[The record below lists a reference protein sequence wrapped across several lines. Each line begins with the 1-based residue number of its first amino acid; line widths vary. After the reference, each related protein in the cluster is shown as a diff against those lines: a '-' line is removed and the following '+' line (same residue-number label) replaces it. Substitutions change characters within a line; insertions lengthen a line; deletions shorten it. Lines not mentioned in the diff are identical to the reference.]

1 MEGPLLATRSTC
13 QLVLEHLWGVLQLI
27 SESWG
32 HSPSL
37 PVLPCVIVELTRQ
50 IHSLQTQE
58 ASLQKETSQ
67 LDKEIQPLKL
77 KLQNP
82 LDEQDQYILQLD
94 QKVFQAEAQCLEMKK
109 KLASAHR
116 EMNFTC
122 QIRNLYKKM
131 AQDLGKELER
141 TTSYYHRKLVLFHQ
155 DRVAKSWVVATSR
168 EREFQELRKEND
180 HLRRMLAGVE
190 SSCRPVLRD
199 PLGPAAPPT
208 AHAGWEVSG
217 GPWGDRA
224 PKGDGRPTV
233 RAPGPG
239 VACKGDRAQGSRA
252 LSSQS
257 PAQHLRG
264 AP

>member
-1 MEGPLLATRSTC
+1 MEGPLLAARSTC
-13 QLVLEHLWGVLQLI
+13 QLVLEHLWGALQLI

-37 PVLPCVIVELTRQ
+37 PMLPCAIAELTRQ

-94 QKVFQAEAQCLEMKK
+94 RKVFQAEAQCLEMKK

-131 AQDLGKELER
+131 AQDLGEELER
-141 TTSYYHRKLVLFHQ
+141 TTSYYRKLVLFHQ
-155 DRVAKSWVVATSR
+155 DRVTKSWVGAASR

-190 SSCRPVLRD
+190 SSCRPVLRN
-199 PLGPAAPPT
+199 PFGPAAPPT

-217 GPWGDRA
+217 GPRGHQA
-224 PKGDGRPTV
+224 PRGDGRPTV

-239 VACKGDRAQGSRA
+239 VACKGERAQGSCP

-257 PAQHLRG
+257 PAQHLHG

>member
-1 MEGPLLATRSTC
+1 MEGPLLAARSTC
-13 QLVLEHLWGVLQLI
+13 QLVLEHLWGALQLI

-94 QKVFQAEAQCLEMKK
+94 RKVFQAEAQCLEMKK

-122 QIRNLYKKM
+122 QIHNLYKKM

-224 PKGDGRPTV
+224 PRGDGRPIV

-239 VACKGDRAQGSRA
+239 VACKAFDSLDDDEFQCLLFVTLKPVG
-252 LSSQS
+252 
-257 PAQHLRG
+257 
-264 AP
+264 